1 MPFFPVGST
10 LPSCSSA
17 LRDCWNLAVPTRDA
31 MCSMESSLK
40 EASFNRFRIEFAG
53 TRVTRPMTGAEIWH
67 LRLGGYPESR
77 AKKDEADACAGIL
90 SEARYRT
97 GRWGSSGG
105 MGAIPR
111 SSTGWGLGKGSAA
124 DAWITSEGA
133 SGGIGERPRR
143 AGQCERLAWRTTAI
157 ARTGRTLRWCGGRR
171 LYGTR
176 RRRFGGF
183 HFGRFRCGRWR
194 WNGSC
199 GRSRQEYRSGLRRI
213 GYGRY
218 GGRRPLRRGGWRGRR
233 GNSWR
238 CGHAGRRCGHAGR
251 RCEVRTV
258 RHRGRDGTDGRRA
271 ADAAVVPF
279 LPTVG
284 VIAVARLAERVA
296 RIVVAMVTTGT
307 RFEHVAQAG
316 ELARIV
322 DATARTVAAQA
333 SSTTAAAAAARPP
346 RQAAVIPRAAKDD
359 CPRRGGEFR
368 TISSCGTHGPER
380 SRRPAGCISGRR

>member
-124 DAWITSEGA
+124 DAWIETGT
-133 SGGIGERPRR
+133 
-143 AGQCERLAWRTTAI
+143 ERLFI
-157 ARTGRTLRWCGGRR
+157 VTLCYE
-171 LYGTR
+171 LL
-176 RRRFGGF
+176 
-183 HFGRFRCGRWR
+183 
-194 WNGSC
+194 
-199 GRSRQEYRSGLRRI
+199 SGINVERETS
-213 GYGRY
+213 
-218 GGRRPLRRGGWRGRR
+218 P
-233 GNSWR
+233 
-238 CGHAGRRCGHAGR
+238 
-251 RCEVRTV
+251 RTV
-258 RHRGRDGTDGRRA
+258 E
-271 ADAAVVPF
+271 
-279 LPTVG
+279 LQ
-284 VIAVARLAERVA
+284 RL
-296 RIVVAMVTTGT
+296 IV
-307 RFEHVAQAG
+307 F
-316 ELARIV
+316 
-322 DATARTVAAQA
+322 
-333 SSTTAAAAAARPP
+333 PP
-346 RQAAVIPRAAKDD
+346 MP
-359 CPRRGGEFR
+359 
-368 TISSCGTHGPER
+368 
-380 SRRPAGCISGRR
+380 